1 MTSLRELLSLIR
13 DFSTAQW
20 QLVVLALLAL
30 ILTMTG
36 IYFLYNSRSRQI
48 YSVEIE
54 GEISSQKT
62 EMGEEE
68 AERDEGMEGDEG
80 EEQEEGG
87 ASYIVET
94 QQSQGGPEVQ
104 GGEAEGVLVVVH
116 VSGAVQRPGV
126 YELREG
132 MRVIDAIE
140 MAGGGTEKSDIHQLN
155 LAETLYDGQKIYV
168 PVKGEEMGYVGSGS
182 GGKSSA
188 GSTTRKLNLNTAS
201 IEELE
206 DLPGIGPTLATR
218 IVEYREKHGPFRKV
232 EQLMNVSGIG
242 IKKFESLKDK
252 VRI

>member
-1 MTSLRELLSLIR
+1 MSRLRELLSLIR
-13 DFSTAQW
+13 DFSAAQW

-48 YSVEIE
+48 YSVEIG
-54 GEISSQKT
+54 GEIASQET
-62 EMGEEE
+62 EMSDKGGPREK
-68 AERDEGMEGDEG
+68 G
-80 EEQEEGG
+80 EEGG
-87 ASYIVET
+87 ATDLVET
-94 QQSQGGPEVQ
+94 QESREGQEEQDGGTVP
-104 GGEAEGVLVVVH
+104 VVVH

-168 PVKGEEMGYVGSGS
+168 PAKGEEIGYLGSGS
-182 GGKSSA
+182 GGESSS
-188 GSTTRKLNLNTAS
+188 GSATRKINLNTAS

-206 DLPGIGPTLATR
+206 ELPGIGPTLATR

>member
-1 MTSLRELLSLIR
+1 MTRLRELGLVIR
-13 DFSTAQW
+13 DFSVAQW

-36 IYFLYNSRSRQI
+36 IYFLHNSRSRQI

-54 GEISSQKT
+54 GEVASQETQMSEKG
-62 EMGEEE
+62 EHGEEGDAVDLVE
-68 AERDEGMEGDEG
+68 SQESREGQ
-80 EEQEEGG
+80 EEQDGG
-87 ASYIVET
+87 T
-94 QQSQGGPEVQ
+94 
-104 GGEAEGVLVVVH
+104 EGVLVVVH

-132 MRVIDAIE
+132 MRVIDAVE

-168 PVKGEEMGYVGSGS
+168 PAKGEEMGYVSSGS
-182 GGKSSA
+182 GGKGSS
-188 GSTTRKLNLNTAS
+188 GSVTRKINLNTAS

-206 DLPGIGPTLATR
+206 ELPGIGPTLATR

-232 EQLMNVSGIG
+232 EQLMNVPGIG

>member
-1 MTSLRELLSLIR
+1 MTRLRELLSLIR
-13 DFSTAQW
+13 DFSVAQW

-54 GEISSQKT
+54 REITSQEIEMNEQREEGE
-62 EMGEEE
+62 GE
-68 AERDEGMEGDEG
+68 GEG
-80 EEQEEGG
+80 EEGDAG
-87 ASYIVET
+87 NFVEA
-94 QQSQGGPEVQ
+94 QQSQKGPEEQ
-104 GGEAEGVLVVVH
+104 NEETEEVLVVVH

-168 PVKGEEMGYVGSGS
+168 PVKGEDVGYVGSRS
-182 GGKSSA
+182 GGGSSA
-188 GSTTRKLNLNTAS
+188 GSVTRKINLNTAS

-206 DLPGIGPTLATR
+206 ELPGIGPTLATR

>member
-1 MTSLRELLSLIR
+1 MTRLRELLSLIR
-13 DFSTAQW
+13 DFSVAQW

-36 IYFLYNSRSRQI
+36 IYFLYNSKSRQI
-48 YSVEIE
+48 YSMEIG
-54 GEISSQKT
+54 GEVASQETQVSEKG
-62 EMGEEE
+62 EHGEE
-68 AERDEGMEGDEG
+68 GK
-80 EEQEEGG
+80 EGG
-87 ASYIVET
+87 ATDLVESREG
-94 QQSQGGPEVQ
+94 QAEQDGGT
-104 GGEAEGVLVVVH
+104 EGVLVVVH
-116 VSGAVQRPGV
+116 VSGAVQHPGV

-168 PVKGEEMGYVGSGS
+168 PVKGEEIGYVGGGSGEKSSSGS
-182 GGKSSA
+182 A
-188 GSTTRKLNLNTAS
+188 TRKINLNTAS

-206 DLPGIGPTLATR
+206 ELPGIGPTLATR
-218 IVEYREKHGPFRKV
+218 IVEYREKHGPFRKI